1 MTKKSNKRKISGKKS
16 TRKTSGKK
24 STRKTSGKKSIRKT
38 SGKKSTRKTS
48 GKKNKLHTIL
58 QKTNNNTDRKNIKQ
72 LTFKELDEL
81 PNFEKSF
88 ISQCQSNANDRI
100 TNKTLTYK
108 VNQNDIKKY
117 CSCTYNSLVNNKKNI
132 NNLEK
137 EIFDTIKPC
146 IKNFNQSTKKFS
158 NNNKKEKLNL
168 PSKTKINTIKKNKTK
183 NKKRNKTKNKT
194 NNKTRNKTNNKLGK

>member
-58 QKTNNNTDRKNIKQ
+58 QKTNNNTDNKHIKQ
-72 LTFKELDEL
+72 LTFKELNEL

-88 ISQCQSNANDRI
+88 VSQCQNNANDRI
-100 TNKTLTYK
+100 TNNKLTYK

-132 NNLEK
+132 HHLEK

-146 IKNFNQSTKKFS
+146 IKNFNKSTKKFS

-168 PSKTKINTIKKNKTK
+168 PSKTKINKTKNKTK
-183 NKKRNKTKNKT
+183 NKIKNKTKNKT
-194 NNKTRNKTNNKLGK
+194 KNKSRK